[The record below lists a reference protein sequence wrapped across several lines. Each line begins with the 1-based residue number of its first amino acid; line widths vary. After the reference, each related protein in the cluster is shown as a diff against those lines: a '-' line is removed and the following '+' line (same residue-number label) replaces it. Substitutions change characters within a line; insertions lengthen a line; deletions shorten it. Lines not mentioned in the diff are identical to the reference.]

1 MPPATPHGGHQQQQS
16 RRGRTTVVYTGLQRR
31 THHHPQCAH
40 CMSTDTGRGGAGQMA
55 QTLGVLSLL
64 ELPLRSSQAA
74 PALQEAAEAWPR
86 ERRAAA
92 TLRDYAQ
99 VESSVL

>member
-16 RRGRTTVVYTGLQRR
+16 RRGRTTVVHTGLQRR
-31 THHHPQCAH
+31 THHHPQCA
-40 CMSTDTGRGGAGQMA
+40 DTGRGGAGQMA

-64 ELPLRSSQAA
+64 EVPLRSSQAA

-92 TLRDYAQ
+92 TLRHNAQ